1 MHMLKVAP
9 RKYGHKVN
17 KFYQLDGLLPLWQ
30 LMGPR
35 CAHCKIHYK
44 KLLMVLPATS
54 KEYDLGPHGRLIRK
68 LLHNTKKG
76 LIRQIQ
82 YNVYQIAFLM

>member
-9 RKYGHKVN
+9 RRYGHKVN

-35 CAHCKIHYK
+35 YAHCKIHYK
-44 KLLMVLPATS
+44 KLLMVLPATT
-54 KEYDLGPHGRLIRK
+54 KEYDLGPHGRLKKSDYTIQ
-68 LLHNTKKG
+68 KKG
-76 LIRQIQ
+76 
-82 YNVYQIAFLM
+82 